1 MAEPLLSCE
10 ALTKAYG
17 GVQAC
22 AGVALALEAGE
33 LRAVIGPNGAGKTT
47 LTGLLA
53 GELAPDAG
61 RIRFAGRE
69 IQGLDAAARARAGI
83 GRSYQ
88 ITSLFPRFTVLEN
101 ARLAVQVAGG
111 HSFGFLRPA
120 GRDPALARRAA
131 ALLEEVGLAP
141 RAQVPVGDLAHGEQ
155 RQLEIA
161 LALAGRPRLLLLD
174 EPTAGMAPEESRAMV
189 ALLQSLKGR
198 VTMLLVEHDM
208 DAVFALADR
217 ITVMVGG
224 RILATGDPEQ
234 IRGNA
239 EVQAAYL
246 GSEAPDAP
254 ETGRC

>member
-1 MAEPLLSCE
+1 
-10 ALTKAYG
+10 
-17 GVQAC
+17 
-22 AGVALALEAGE
+22 
-33 LRAVIGPNGAGKTT
+33 
-47 LTGLLA
+47 
-53 GELAPDAG
+53 
-61 RIRFAGRE
+61 
-69 IQGLDAAARARAGI
+69 
-83 GRSYQ
+83 
-88 ITSLFPRFTVLEN
+88 
-101 ARLAVQVAGG
+101 
-111 HSFGFLRPA
+111 
-120 GRDPALARRAA
+120 
-131 ALLEEVGLAP
+131 
-141 RAQVPVGDLAHGEQ
+141 
-155 RQLEIA
+155 EIA